1 MTPTT
6 YLHHHYHQG
15 RRRQIWLGLILALGW
30 GWLILIW
37 SVSTAVG
44 QSNSGSGI
52 SRPASGDT
60 LAGVIIVEGTAVH
73 PQFLRYE
80 VAFSHNNGDWVV
92 FADGDQPVRNG
103 TLGIW
108 DTTVGRQTGN
118 PVFPD
123 GAYRLRLRIVR
134 QDYNYDELIVSGLTI
149 SNSGPTPTPTGD
161 TNNTTPATLPS
172 SNSETPVTTTPVPAI
187 LPSLTPFPTST
198 PPATPEQGASNPTTA
213 VGTDDN
219 NPNSGIAGQI
229 ATIDTSRIW
238 QAAQFG
244 LLLPF
249 ALFALFGF
257 YLILRN
263 IIRRLL
269 KR

>member
-6 YLHHHYHQG
+6 YLNHHYHQG
-15 RRRQIWLGLILALGW
+15 QRRHIWLGLMLAF
-30 GWLILIW
+30 GWLIL
-37 SVSTAVG
+37 SMSTAVG
-44 QSNSGSGI
+44 QSNTDSGFTN
-52 SRPASGDT
+52 PNAGDT
-60 LAGVIIVEGTAVH
+60 LAGVVIVEGTAVH

-80 VAFSHNNGDWVV
+80 VAFSYNNGDWVV

-149 SNSGPTPTPTGD
+149 SNSGPTPTPTSISSD
-161 TNNTTPATLPS
+161 PSNQPLATAPPTTDG
-172 SNSETPVTTTPVPAI
+172 SNSLPTAVPPI

-198 PPATPEQGASNPTTA
+198 PPATPEQGASNPTA
-213 VGTDDN
+213 VVTDDN
-219 NPNSGIAGQI
+219 QTSGIAGQL
-229 ATIDTSRIW
+229 AAIDTSRIW
-238 QAAQFG
+238 QAAQLG
-244 LLLPF
+244 LILPF

-263 IIRRLL
+263 ILRRL
-269 KR
+269 R